1 MHDLRPEIDHLGG
14 LGQRAEVPDVLV
26 QRDVVVLG
34 ARWTGFQRL
43 GLDVVADAFE
53 VLLFGGGEL

>member
-14 LGQRAEVPDVLV
+14 LWQRAEVADVLV
-26 QRDVVVLG
+26 QCDVIVLG